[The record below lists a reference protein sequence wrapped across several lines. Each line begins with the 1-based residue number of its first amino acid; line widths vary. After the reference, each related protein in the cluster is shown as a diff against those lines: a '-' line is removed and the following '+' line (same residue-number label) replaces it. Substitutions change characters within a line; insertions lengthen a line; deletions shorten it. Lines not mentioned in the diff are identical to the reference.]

1 MLNAIFAL
9 ATLAAAAPCPKSPP
23 AGGAVVCCTAACSG
37 DSKDDTKDA
46 SFLIARISVPKPAT
60 NAPAKHNTPAPK
72 PKASPSTNPNA
83 ACAALDT
90 ALTAGSPKAATPP
103 QDDADPPKSDA
114 DRAIELLGNPSPLT
128 LKASG
133 KSTILVYSS
142 TLDTRLYRPALNK
155 VTEWVKKLP
164 ASEPTPAKNVRKIE
178 IAVPLSST
186 ADTFSSLDKKF
197 TVTLEYPGKLQIA
210 GDSQLSCGEWLAIL
224 DSVGS
229 SSIGAGKEP
238 RVSRLFYLQPAA
250 ETATAIGGSGSGT
263 GNPQAKD
270 AQKKSD
276 AGSDATKAAQGDTS
290 DDSAKGSDDPPDPS
304 KAGSATKKTSKKT
317 SSDPSTPTATADSSS
332 PKQPAKTSSKDA
344 DAPGGNFSV
353 QSLEPDMLIFGGD
366 DEKKIR
372 AAKQVL
378 AMLDLPRPEMII
390 NAWVLQIST
399 NNANQVG
406 EFDQIARKFVAQ
418 NNDVL
423 QRGIQA
429 GWIYLRSRIDQGN
442 YFDQDFYA
450 YLTKRYIADVGDLS
464 GATPQAASTDEQHNR
479 ENRGICPRGQYCLG
493 YTTLFN
499 PLQPRLTDLLLAMIA
514 SRDPEASKAAI
525 NMAENVPPTLDS
537 PAAHPGDETHYPPRP
552 EYKRCDSAQCEE
564 LRQRLGLKLPLCKA
578 NCKSGSGGNGSNAM
592 ETPSSACGVRD
603 LNRLIDSAG
612 DQFLNGQPPQLQ
624 LECFRQAIEDM
635 TWISDEQVSK
645 ASGERVSRTQ
655 ALARAALADFLF
667 NYKNS
672 QQYPSE
678 FSTYDLAMSAD
689 TFNTALGPFTDAFN
703 RDIASYQEYLNNVV
717 SMAEDCKPNRN
728 VTFTN
733 SGLVS
738 VRTVSSNPTKVSS
751 TTQSFLDASTFP
763 ELGTLAGNIAGAQ
776 SGSGKTSAV
785 SGALANLTPIEAQ
798 VLTGALK
805 SFQSSQAQIGR
816 AINLK
821 VSPRSLSGA
830 SSAEMDVTLNIDEQG
845 TPTRYTGTSSDKFNL
860 SRVATHDTVTH
871 IRVDSLKLFEVSAV
885 SAKLTLSRPPIPLV
899 LPGVELPYIGSI
911 VGLPRKPA
919 EEYHSSVAIMSA
931 IVVPT
936 AADLA
941 SGLRFV
947 DDRIVVAPPG
957 LCMRPWQPRAPNDLP
972 YCKTGAAAA
981 QSQLEGSIRAFH
993 LIRKQCIATGG
1004 QDAYGVIPT
1013 GHPAELCGQDGLTF
1027 DQLAPVFRRAQ
1038 PL

>member
-23 AGGAVVCCTAACSG
+23 AGGAVVCCTAACSD
-37 DSKDDTKDA
+37 DSKDDTKDT
-46 SFLIARISVPKPAT
+46 SFLIALISVPKPAT
-60 NAPAKHNTPAPK
+60 KAPAKHNTPAPK
-72 PKASPSTNPNA
+72 PKASPSIKPTA

-103 QDDADPPKSDA
+103 QDGADQPKSDA
-114 DRAIELLGNPSPLT
+114 DRAVELLGNPSPLT

-133 KSTILVYSS
+133 KSDILVYSS

-164 ASEPTPAKNVRKIE
+164 ATEPTPAKNVRKIE
-178 IAVPLSST
+178 IAVPLSAT
-186 ADTFSSLDKKF
+186 ANTFSSLDKKF

-210 GDSQLSCGEWLAIL
+210 GDSQLSCGDWLAML

-263 GNPQAKD
+263 GNPQGKD

-290 DDSAKGSDDPPDPS
+290 DDSAKGSDDPPDPG
-304 KAGSATKKTSKKT
+304 KADSAAKKTSKKT
-317 SSDPSTPTATADSSS
+317 PSDPSTSAATADSSS
-332 PKQPAKTSSKDA
+332 PKQPAKATSKDT
-344 DAPGGNFSV
+344 DAAGGNFSV

-390 NAWVLQIST
+390 NAWVLQMST
-399 NNANQVG
+399 NNADQVG

-429 GWIYLRSRIDQGN
+429 GWEYLRSGIDQGG
-442 YFDQDFYA
+442 YFDPDYYT
-450 YLTKRYIADVGDLS
+450 YLTKRYIADVGDVS
-464 GATPQAASTDEQHNR
+464 GTPQQPANTDEQHNR
-479 ENRGICPRGQYCLG
+479 ENRGICPKGQYCLG

-525 NMAENVPPTLDS
+525 NMAENPPTPDS
-537 PAAHPGDETHYPPRP
+537 PTRARFDGVHYPPIP
-552 EYKRCDSAQCEE
+552 QYNRCNSAQCEE
-564 LRQRLGLKLPLCKA
+564 LRGRLGLKLPYCKA
-578 NCKSGSGGNGSNAM
+578 NCKSGSGSNGTTAID
-592 ETPSSACGVRD
+592 TPPSACGVRD

-612 DQFLNGQPPQLQ
+612 DQFLNGHPPQLQ

-635 TWISDEQVSK
+635 TYISDEQVSK
-645 ASGERVSRTQ
+645 TSGEKVSRAQ

-703 RDIASYQEYLNNVV
+703 RDVASYQEYLNNVV

-738 VRTVSSNPTKVSS
+738 VRTVSSNTTKVSS
-751 TTQSFLDASTFP
+751 TTQSFLDASSFP
-763 ELGTLAGNIAGAQ
+763 DLATLAGNIAGAK
-776 SGSGKTSAV
+776 SGSGV
-785 SGALANLTPIEAQ
+785 LANLTPIEAQ
-798 VLTGALK
+798 ALTGALK

-821 VSPRSLSGA
+821 VTPRSLSGA

-919 EEYHSSVAIMSA
+919 QEYHSSVAIMSA

-947 DDRIVVAPPG
+947 DDRIVVAPPD
-957 LCMRPWQPRAPNDLP
+957 LCLRPWQPRAPNDLP

-1004 QDAYGVIPT
+1004 QDAYGLIPKPGQPT
-1013 GHPAELCGQDGLTF
+1013 DLCGRDGLTF
-1027 DQLAPVFRRAQ
+1027 DQLAPVFHRAQ